1 MKQTRV
7 CHIFSFIFLYMTVS
21 WSDISEAFIQD
32 YSMGFESQ
40 TRSGRLYQ
48 EINVPLPE
56 NMSQIVLNGHRQ
68 NLTTLDVHH
77 SKRLVITSGVDG
89 LIKIWDDEFTGRLIF
104 TINHFSSTKFFQTKQ
119 TQSTAV
125 DLSIPEVSIFGCPM
139 GPDGRSDRIPREKSD
154 GSSPRG
160 TLSMSPN
167 KSDRNGAVEH
177 SARFRI
183 DLTNVG
189 PPELSQEREQKEI
202 AIAYRLK
209 ERKQL
214 YTDRTSQITRI
225 GERPQ
230 KFFQNGIHKKLSEMT
245 VFNEKSREWEEEK
258 MREEAIERENKRRLA
273 REFEERR
280 LQETMRTKR
289 DPKEQTYFERNP
301 NEYSPRN
308 TRPTVPRLLPQ
319 EVDRTFIGSSRRSPR
334 RQAMGQGIELS
345 TRSGA
350 ATPSPTRFEPDDTF
364 ITAIDAE
371 ESPSQAAIQRAPLLP
386 PLSTPRGNEMDI
398 ATTRE
403 KGLEQMESRIVQK
416 LERTGLWKPF
426 TLPHVH
432 SQKLAAQTDAPADTP
447 FQSSSVFNKIWVM
460 GVVVLQESGYFVVLG
475 TDKTI
480 TFYEPN
486 QFQAKGQLNGFAS
499 APQCACYV
507 PSSDTAVGREVVV
520 VGFEDGTVSAISLTK
535 EAMQIVV
542 DVSTEKGMSQF
553 RHRLKIKDTTEKTHQ
568 IADHKF
574 ARPET
579 PNANTHRNK
588 NARMLEAKMALQSK
602 LPLTPSKPSTP
613 TPGTP
618 HSGTRQMEGSL
629 SHIGSAISV
638 TTVTTASTPV
648 RQGRSRLAVNE
659 PDDEEGGSSDEAEHI
674 SIDSDSNSSG
684 TIDTFQ
690 LIKTGT
696 NNVFRKH
703 SAHSSAHSKESR
715 RESAHS
721 KESRRGSA
729 HAHIVQLATH
739 NPTRPSSRST
749 PQRRLN
755 HSATG
760 SLFRL
765 ESLLP
770 KTPAP
775 LFPDIGSERLRN
787 THFALRAVDPMWTE
801 TVHFFP
807 ITNVIWASDLSVLIS
822 SSMDNTIKVISF
834 DTLRILHTFHEH
846 KKGVKGLAYS
856 PALKMAVSGS
866 LDNQAIVWNILTR
879 EMAAL
884 LKGHVAPVTCTA
896 IDDISRL
903 ILTLSLDGTIR
914 IWESDRFQCLSSVSA
929 QDSTLGTPI
938 TFIHFHTLPTNR
950 NLIVLGSKRPFAWR
964 GVHQVDKPISKVS
977 TVDIITVIFNAPF
990 RLLYSIDEQSVV
1002 TIWSTVHAC
1011 PLVKFSVSHSA
1022 PIASAIFDVSGRRLV
1037 TTAVNGEIKTWN
1049 SRTGK
1054 HIHTF
1059 SRHRYDEAKVRVPQR
1074 RIGETDASGR
1084 PDINATDEFV
1094 LHKIAP
1100 LSSIQVNRGYAVV
1113 GNRGWLSVIDN
1124 SQATGWS
1131 ERVIHS
1137 AQSHKYSAHVVTCAF
1152 SPPYYVAAASD
1163 DGSFI
1168 VWNSDNG
1175 MQIVQLQTREMVEDI
1190 PDTTAG
1196 NSSRRREAEILKS
1209 SPITLCEF
1217 IPGKAGLIVTLN
1229 TTGVIQFW
1237 SVKHQCLVIS
1247 FTTFRTTALRLN
1259 ISPDLEKLGLVG
1271 ADGIVQIFNFT
1282 TMLKAVNETLDKI
1295 AALQQSPPGRTSSL
1309 TSLSLQSGHVSGT
1322 STPQRSRMPVQ
1333 AASLFVEEQ
1342 WVATEDMITGL
1353 VIVPITHRSD
1363 IRHLVCLS
1371 HANYLSLYSLDG
1383 GLIGDLTGSDVV
1395 RTSNLLNN
1403 LSETPS
1409 KFLFAPEPVPHDF
1422 FDSKAPHQS
1431 IGSKTGSQRGKMN
1444 QLLLDSSGDE
1454 RDNEPTFRRQ
1464 ATRGLVNM
1472 RQHSSPELPQSPAHD
1487 HSLSPLPAIQHT
1499 QPAFSQDDEE
1509 GFRFTSDFPSD
1520 RFAINNAD
1528 DHPQTARAKGELD
1541 IRKEQTRQLIAM
1553 RRQKIT
1559 KTAHRQRLEHVNQ
1572 IEKERAERVER
1583 RAKTSTELY
1592 HKPEKQ
1598 NRSNQFVS
1606 YRRKAQMAQMKMNR
1620 DILLFGDERVKER
1633 EKERQ
1638 ELLRL
1643 YPTPLSEKRANLIRP
1658 KALWETARDLNLAQ
1672 SSHALTDRSQRQHTV
1687 TLTSKNDS
1695 RDTRLTPLVTPRD
1708 VIQGTSPKQTQQM
1721 ILHAQMNEGTLL
1733 KDRTEHY
1740 ADTKWQKD
1748 GKPELRLL
1756 LPTKLIHPTMLP
1768 VIIFF
1773 VIGTSFDWHQHPVIA
1788 LSDVFEEQLPNVEY
1802 TELPR
1807 VIRLNPGPL
1816 VRFEYQDSK
1825 QPITLDNIPF
1835 IRLIRT
1841 EQDASLSFNYVT
1853 PLLADSLTA
1862 PFIECVGAETFQM
1875 EGLTLSSS
1883 HLNSASFV
1891 SAKDSALTLRW
1902 IKIQLLKSTVDGAFL
1917 HLDSCS
1923 LTSDYDTGNL
1933 SSGVRGGLVYCQ
1945 NSTVEFE
1952 DLKSNSCSAKQG
1964 GFLFSKECNTTIFD
1978 AVFTN
1983 CEAEEGGIACIVS
1996 SYLRLTSNSF
2006 VSNSAKRGGVF
2017 WIDFGD
2023 QSTSSVYSLSNSNY
2037 TSNTARDE
2045 DENGVDSGKGGA
2057 IYVKGTT
2064 TAKTPFSTSGHYE
2077 GNTAAVGNDV
2087 FVEEAVLG
2095 EIGPD
2100 LLSNGYAES
2109 YSRFPHLVIENY
2121 DGDEDEITR
2130 ISNLVPYPS
2139 IRVSKSGK
2147 DDPACRWS
2155 NTYCLTIQYA
2165 LQHLKSPLL
2174 NGSMFQRECVQ
2185 YNDSMTTEPVEL
2197 EKHDL
2202 IYVSYSSSS
2211 TSVYSL
2217 SLSAAYDTKEG
2228 IMFTITDESRLTA
2241 VRVKFLLKSSHQVVT
2256 VNSKDGRLAM
2266 QNCFVLIESDLTTSK
2281 SPINSVGSSLALN
2294 NVSFAPTL
2302 TASISTLS
2310 APLVHYAPTPSA
2322 GKELGSGSCD
2332 ITNCTL
2338 TNLTFPKTTMFVIE
2352 TSGQVSFLLQP
2363 IYRVTTDL
2371 EHGKFI
2377 SLKGQS
2383 FKQQI
2388 QPSLWHSNP
2397 STSDLPYFIGEDV
2410 SMDEDDKWRTGS
2422 LVYWLISPSIEIFI
2436 GSVENAVDH
2445 PNCGSSTF
2453 QCTTL
2458 DSAFKSAGL
2467 NDLSTLSLSTS
2478 TSLSSELSAKSL
2490 WVIKSSSATK
2500 QEIEFD
2506 KTGSIEVASSGSK
2519 LSFESIV
2526 FTVAPTCQSATLI
2539 VIEEGEISFSSSG
2552 TLTLTDTLIQHIA
2565 FSHATLGSAI
2575 CLHLGATISSSGTKP
2590 ITDISSQAAGSHVLV
2605 LSSTELES
2613 SSIESIATQFT
2624 TWGPTLT
2631 TNGAR
2636 FSKAQ
2641 IDEFVEID
2649 TGRVDELIYHWH
2661 PYEGITMFVDSEGR
2675 DHPKC
2680 GLSALPCSSLS
2691 ANVENVG
2698 DGEAI
2703 VVCSAL
2709 TETTGFIA
2717 TKDLSVKTS
2726 DDTKQTLSVSSSTTF
2741 TSRSSSLAFT
2751 NLKFVPLTS
2760 NPSQNVEPLG
2770 RTDSLFVVESGSIEL
2785 TDCSLSSFVIA
2796 NKPLITHMSGSL
2808 TLESCEISS
2817 ITRSSG
2823 NGTVLDTKMEDI
2835 TSISLNE
2842 VRMFDKCLRS

>member
-1 MKQTRV
+1 MPVYAGCLYLYRLTTSTVTINACSFDDWYPGNDTYTKQFGGAIGTHSTSAPLQITHSNFTLNGHPTNKNNGGFLSFYSSTSSNYQIPPHVSTISNCRFIGDTKTTGLFLRLAEDHGIRTGSFSVTDTQILNINSRLSITIKILESSSGFTRTEISNSSIDFNV
-7 CHIFSFIFLYMTVS
+7 QCNIHPVLFVDSKLDRCPISVRYEEALFLFSGTSFTGKSTNTTISFVHLSETSHVVFHKCDFTDCSPASASTCIIYSKTLPSLVLDTCSFTNCSGGKSVFEITKSYSSFYFCSFTNVTGSTANIMYLSSNYANFFEGCRFDLEETNMVDVHDPTSQFAYLNDTVVFGCTSNRQMYLGYS
-21 WSDISEAFIQD
+21 WWNKQEFSAVQIVNSEAEKNEMRVGTWPTEPEEP
-32 YSMGFESQ
+32 SSEESTETESNETEEEPEQ
-40 TRSGRLYQ
+40 P
-48 EINVPLPE
+48 IPLFSSLSDALGNISTSSPLDTVITFSNGIFTE
-56 NMSQIVLNGHRQ
+56 DSPLSVSQIVEIVGDGSNSS
-68 NLTTLDVHH
+68 DVHSTQLKTDGFVSKSNGKLTLRSLRLVPSSPSSVLGSTEDNGGLIMLNVIVEDISDQSVPLFRFAAGSSEIRH
-77 SKRLVITSGVDG
+77 STFKNINSTESLIFVSQTSSLVITNILFMTITRTSLEPTPYESTQCASCIEGKTSGRVKVIYCRFGACTTNGRAGAIDLVKNHENSAFEMSSSYFDQNKAG
-89 LIKIWDDEFTGRLIF
+89 EEVPDNKRGDDVVLKSFEDSNTILDLSTIQSFPSTSSILIDSQHAIVPPPALIYMNSAGVLHPLTWSYTYGRIHISLLETYSLQYLLEHRFRNNSNTKLTILTSTETLAPFIF
-104 TINHFSSTKFFQTKQ
+104 QNSTVQ
-119 TQSTAV
+119 V
-125 DLSIPEVSIFGCPM
+125 DLSSYTSSII
-139 GPDGRSDRIPREKSD
+139 S
-154 GSSPRG
+154 
-160 TLSMSPN
+160 
-167 KSDRNGAVEH
+167 VEQQ
-177 SARFRI
+177 
-183 DLTNVG
+183 DKV
-189 PPELSQEREQKEI
+189 
-202 AIAYRLK
+202 
-209 ERKQL
+209 
-214 YTDRTSQITRI
+214 
-225 GERPQ
+225 
-230 KFFQNGIHKKLSEMT
+230 
-245 VFNEKSREWEEEK
+245 
-258 MREEAIERENKRRLA
+258 
-273 REFEERR
+273 
-280 LQETMRTKR
+280 
-289 DPKEQTYFERNP
+289 
-301 NEYSPRN
+301 
-308 TRPTVPRLLPQ
+308 
-319 EVDRTFIGSSRRSPR
+319 
-334 RQAMGQGIELS
+334 
-345 TRSGA
+345 
-350 ATPSPTRFEPDDTF
+350 F
-364 ITAIDAE
+364 IT
-371 ESPSQAAIQRAPLLP
+371 IQNAS
-386 PLSTPRGNEMDI
+386 LSFSS
-398 ATTRE
+398 AT
-403 KGLEQMESRIVQK
+403 
-416 LERTGLWKPF
+416 
-426 TLPHVH
+426 
-432 SQKLAAQTDAPADTP
+432 
-447 FQSSSVFNKIWVM
+447 
-460 GVVVLQESGYFVVLG
+460 
-475 TDKTI
+475 
-480 TFYEPN
+480 
-486 QFQAKGQLNGFAS
+486 FAF
-499 APQCACYV
+499 
-507 PSSDTAVGREVVV
+507 GH
-520 VGFEDGTVSAISLTK
+520 LTK
-535 EAMQIVV
+535 
-542 DVSTEKGMSQF
+542 
-553 RHRLKIKDTTEKTHQ
+553 
-568 IADHKF
+568 
-574 ARPET
+574 
-579 PNANTHRNK
+579 
-588 NARMLEAKMALQSK
+588 
-602 LPLTPSKPSTP
+602 
-613 TPGTP
+613 
-618 HSGTRQMEGSL
+618 
-629 SHIGSAISV
+629 
-638 TTVTTASTPV
+638 TAFTC
-648 RQGRSRLAVNE
+648 
-659 PDDEEGGSSDEAEHI
+659 DK
-674 SIDSDSNSSG
+674 NSS
-684 TIDTFQ
+684 I
-690 LIKTGT
+690 
-696 NNVFRKH
+696 
-703 SAHSSAHSKESR
+703 
-715 RESAHS
+715 
-721 KESRRGSA
+721 
-729 HAHIVQLATH
+729 
-739 NPTRPSSRST
+739 
-749 PQRRLN
+749 
-755 HSATG
+755 
-760 SLFRL
+760 
-765 ESLLP
+765 
-770 KTPAP
+770 
-775 LFPDIGSERLRN
+775 
-787 THFALRAVDPMWTE
+787 
-801 TVHFFP
+801 
-807 ITNVIWASDLSVLIS
+807 
-822 SSMDNTIKVISF
+822 
-834 DTLRILHTFHEH
+834 
-846 KKGVKGLAYS
+846 
-856 PALKMAVSGS
+856 
-866 LDNQAIVWNILTR
+866 
-879 EMAAL
+879 
-884 LKGHVAPVTCTA
+884 
-896 IDDISRL
+896 
-903 ILTLSLDGTIR
+903 
-914 IWESDRFQCLSSVSA
+914 
-929 QDSTLGTPI
+929 
-938 TFIHFHTLPTNR
+938 
-950 NLIVLGSKRPFAWR
+950 
-964 GVHQVDKPISKVS
+964 
-977 TVDIITVIFNAPF
+977 
-990 RLLYSIDEQSVV
+990 
-1002 TIWSTVHAC
+1002 
-1011 PLVKFSVSHSA
+1011 
-1022 PIASAIFDVSGRRLV
+1022 
-1037 TTAVNGEIKTWN
+1037 
-1049 SRTGK
+1049 
-1054 HIHTF
+1054 
-1059 SRHRYDEAKVRVPQR
+1059 
-1074 RIGETDASGR
+1074 
-1084 PDINATDEFV
+1084 
-1094 LHKIAP
+1094 
-1100 LSSIQVNRGYAVV
+1100 
-1113 GNRGWLSVIDN
+1113 
-1124 SQATGWS
+1124 
-1131 ERVIHS
+1131 
-1137 AQSHKYSAHVVTCAF
+1137 
-1152 SPPYYVAAASD
+1152 
-1163 DGSFI
+1163 
-1168 VWNSDNG
+1168 
-1175 MQIVQLQTREMVEDI
+1175 
-1190 PDTTAG
+1190 
-1196 NSSRRREAEILKS
+1196 
-1209 SPITLCEF
+1209 
-1217 IPGKAGLIVTLN
+1217 
-1229 TTGVIQFW
+1229 
-1237 SVKHQCLVIS
+1237 
-1247 FTTFRTTALRLN
+1247 
-1259 ISPDLEKLGLVG
+1259 
-1271 ADGIVQIFNFT
+1271 
-1282 TMLKAVNETLDKI
+1282 
-1295 AALQQSPPGRTSSL
+1295 
-1309 TSLSLQSGHVSGT
+1309 SLSLT
-1322 STPQRSRMPVQ
+1322 
-1333 AASLFVEEQ
+1333 AF
-1342 WVATEDMITGL
+1342 
-1353 VIVPITHRSD
+1353 
-1363 IRHLVCLS
+1363 
-1371 HANYLSLYSLDG
+1371 
-1383 GLIGDLTGSDVV
+1383 
-1395 RTSNLLNN
+1395 
-1403 LSETPS
+1403 
-1409 KFLFAPEPVPHDF
+1409 
-1422 FDSKAPHQS
+1422 
-1431 IGSKTGSQRGKMN
+1431 
-1444 QLLLDSSGDE
+1444 
-1454 RDNEPTFRRQ
+1454 TF
-1464 ATRGLVNM
+1464 TN
-1472 RQHSSPELPQSPAHD
+1472 P
-1487 HSLSPLPAIQHT
+1487 
-1499 QPAFSQDDEE
+1499 
-1509 GFRFTSDFPSD
+1509 
-1520 RFAINNAD
+1520 
-1528 DHPQTARAKGELD
+1528 
-1541 IRKEQTRQLIAM
+1541 
-1553 RRQKIT
+1553 
-1559 KTAHRQRLEHVNQ
+1559 
-1572 IEKERAERVER
+1572 
-1583 RAKTSTELY
+1583 
-1592 HKPEKQ
+1592 
-1598 NRSNQFVS
+1598 
-1606 YRRKAQMAQMKMNR
+1606 
-1620 DILLFGDERVKER
+1620 
-1633 EKERQ
+1633 
-1638 ELLRL
+1638 
-1643 YPTPLSEKRANLIRP
+1643 
-1658 KALWETARDLNLAQ
+1658 
-1672 SSHALTDRSQRQHTV
+1672 
-1687 TLTSKNDS
+1687 TLTHSFIDS
-1695 RDTRLTPLVTPRD
+1695 V
-1708 VIQGTSPKQTQQM
+1708 
-1721 ILHAQMNEGTLL
+1721 
-1733 KDRTEHY
+1733 
-1740 ADTKWQKD
+1740 
-1748 GKPELRLL
+1748 
-1756 LPTKLIHPTMLP
+1756 
-1768 VIIFF
+1768 
-1773 VIGTSFDWHQHPVIA
+1773 
-1788 LSDVFEEQLPNVEY
+1788 
-1802 TELPR
+1802 
-1807 VIRLNPGPL
+1807 GPL

-2155 NTYCLTIQYA
+2155 NTY
-2165 LQHLKSPLL
+2165 S
-2174 NGSMFQRECVQ
+2174 
-2185 YNDSMTTEPVEL
+2185 
-2197 EKHDL
+2197 
-2202 IYVSYSSSS
+2202 
-2211 TSVYSL
+2211 
-2217 SLSAAYDTKEG
+2217 AYDTKEG

-2539 VIEEGEISFSSSG
+2539 VIEEGEISFSSCLIGTTISESTLVLPTSTATLIEVQAAG

-2842 VRMFDKCLRS
+2842 VTFSSMSSSKESSLLALSFPSLDEDEPAPLFDFTLTNLHFVEMTGNEDELGDWISENDTRFEGSYTETTPLNHFWSFDAFHELPASLLFYLLPSTGSVGVSSSGYDMGKCGSNSVWCSTIERSLTRLTPQNTKKIVVMDEVLLSTSIELPDELTFAGNPNEPSTCVVSAAGSFVSEGIDFTTFSKLIFSLPSTQTAEAVIVHSSITLTLSHLELSSTAESSACFLKVGTGSADLSDIKIRSEMAQNSILFSFVGKSLWSGSENGKIGMVGEISTNNVNISECSGTTFITAKDGDELSIQNSVFSSLTPSTTFNEAESSDLCVWETSLIDIDGTPTSLSHADLTNIPQGAISISDAPLTLTGCKFSSNSPSNLEWPSVHRNVKCSNGTVSIAEIGGGDGVSPPHHWIWTDECTVTKDNDNVEAPLFVPTLVANESTSTLDRTLKEYSVKVVGTTMVPCGLKLEVFEAPFESKANTAGDPIEFDISSLNPTKWTETELSFVLPQSSLSELDKKSDIRCRLLFGDDQTTDSFSLTGSSKSNMSQGGVVTSIVVPIVVVIIVALLLLIILIVLCRRRKTKKEAGQTSQELDTTDVIDVMKEDGDAQDDTIKPIFGASKDHSKQSSLLMVSDDNGQDSTAQRVDPTCFVPVQYVSAIGCDGENSVISVDSRNTLYHRLHVEKKKDLAKRTVALQIVKGLERMVKERPSSEIFSKLSPHWIIMDYTDNVFLRVESQLQQQSQGGEMKGRESRSNEDRRWNAPEQETKEGENETGKEEGGIDEMKASVFRLGLVLWEIETELVPFGELDAVNASRQMKAGVLPLIHNWEDESFADLVRECLSLSPDDRPTLADVKSRLSVLSTQLQIPVQPVPNEPVDLSGVTG